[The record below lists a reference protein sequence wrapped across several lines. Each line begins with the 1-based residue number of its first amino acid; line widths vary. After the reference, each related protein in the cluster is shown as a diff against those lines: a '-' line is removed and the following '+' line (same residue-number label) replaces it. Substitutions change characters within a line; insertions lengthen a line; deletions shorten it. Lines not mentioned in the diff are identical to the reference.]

1 MIPNAHLILE
11 LMDLVLKGAI
21 MKFQEEFFMQIMGIV
36 MGTNLAPIL
45 ANLYMAMLEEEL
57 YIVCIRKNIIW
68 PEMFKRFIDDG
79 FGVIKSN
86 KKQFSMWVT
95 EFNNLRENIFIDKWK
110 FGNHVAFMDLYIF
123 KGIDF
128 HFKGKL
134 SIKVYQKPENRY
146 MYIPF
151 KSAHPRHTIKN
162 YILGELK
169 RYVRINTDELNFLK
183 IRNNFFL
190 RMRNRGFNKHK
201 LSLWFSE
208 IK

>member
-57 YIVCIRKNIIW
+57 YIVCIRKNIVW

-86 KKQFSMWVT
+86 KKHFSMWVT
-95 EFNNLRENIFIDKWK
+95 EFNNLRENIFIDK
-110 FGNHVAFMDLYIF
+110 
-123 KGIDF
+123 
-128 HFKGKL
+128 
-134 SIKVYQKPENRY
+134 
-146 MYIPF
+146 
-151 KSAHPRHTIKN
+151 
-162 YILGELK
+162 
-169 RYVRINTDELNFLK
+169 
-183 IRNNFFL
+183 
-190 RMRNRGFNKHK
+190 
-201 LSLWFSE
+201 
-208 IK
+208 